1 MFRNTYDSDNTVFSP
16 QGRLHQVEYALEAV
30 KQGSAAVG
38 LRSKTH
44 SVLLA
49 LKRSTGELA
58 SYQQKMFRIDDHVG
72 IAIAG
77 LTSDA
82 RVLSNF
88 MRQQAMS
95 SKMVFNRPVPVNRLV
110 SAIADK
116 AQVNTQEYGRRP
128 YGVGF
133 LVIGQDQT
141 GPHLYEFSPS
151 GNSYEYYAMS
161 IGARSQ
167 SAKTYL
173 EKHYESFEDGADNFL
188 SASTQQLLT
197 EHSPMH
203 AFLIRDLPPPS
214 ASLEDLIRH
223 GLHALRETL
232 QQDKELTINNTSI
245 GLVGPAS
252 AHETGVPPSGS
263 FRILEGDSIQP
274 FLDTMI
280 AKDTGAAPAAPA
292 AAVGDEDVQMA
303 G

>member
-44 SVLLA
+44 SILLA

-58 SYQQKMFRIDDHVG
+58 SYQQKMFRIDDHIG

-110 SAIADK
+110 STVADK

-133 LVIGQDQT
+133 LVIGQDQS

-173 EKHYESFEDGADNFL
+173 EKHYESFADCN
-188 SASTQQLLT
+188 
-197 EHSPMH
+197 
-203 AFLIRDLPPPS
+203 
-214 ASLEDLIRH
+214 LEDLIRH

-232 QQDKELTINNTSI
+232 QQDKELNINNTSI
-245 GLVGPAS
+245 GIVGPAS
-252 AHETGVPPSGS
+252 EHENGVPPTGP
-263 FRILEGDSIQP
+263 FRILEGEKIDA
-274 FLDTMI
+274 FLGTMI
-280 AKDTGAAPAAPA
+280 AKETEAPAAAPAAT
-292 AAVGDEDVQMA
+292 GDEDVQMA
-303 G
+303 E

>member
-44 SVLLA
+44 SILLA

-133 LVIGQDQT
+133 LVIGQDNS
-141 GPHLYEFSPS
+141 GPHLFEFSPS

-173 EKHYESFEDGADNFL
+173 EKNYESFADC
-188 SASTQQLLT
+188 
-197 EHSPMH
+197 
-203 AFLIRDLPPPS
+203 
-214 ASLEDLIRH
+214 SLEDLVRH

-232 QQDKELTINNTSI
+232 QQDKELNVNNTSI
-245 GLVGPAS
+245 GIVGPAS
-252 AHETGVPPSGS
+252 VHETGISPNGP
-263 FRILEGDSIQP
+263 FRILENEAVEP
-274 FLDTMI
+274 FLQTMI
-280 AKDTGAAPAAPA
+280 PKETDTAAPAPPAAPA
-292 AAVGDEDVQMA
+292 AGGDEDVQMS

>member
-44 SVLLA
+44 AILLA

-88 MRQQAMS
+88 MRQQAMAS
-95 SKMVFNRPVPVNRLV
+95 RMLFNRPVPVNRLV

-133 LVIGQDQT
+133 LVIGQDAL

-151 GNSYEYYAMS
+151 GTSYEYYAMS

-173 EKHYESFEDGADNFL
+173 EKHFASFADCTL
-188 SASTQQLLT
+188 DELV
-197 EHSPMH
+197 
-203 AFLIRDLPPPS
+203 
-214 ASLEDLIRH
+214 RH

-232 QQDKELTINNTSI
+232 QQDKELTIHNTSLGI
-245 GLVGPAS
+245 LSGP
-252 AHETGVPPSGS
+252 GS
-263 FRILEGDSIQP
+263 KFKIVEGPELEP
-274 FLDTMI
+274 FLSLMVPKEDAT
-280 AKDTGAAPAAPA
+280 AAATAAAAAPAAPTVQA
-292 AAVGDEDVQMA
+292 GSEDVQMEDA
-303 G
+303 

>member
-30 KQGSAAVG
+30 KQGSAVVG

-44 SVLLA
+44 AVFLA
-49 LKRSTGELA
+49 LKASCSAQLVKINSQTSYSALPMSSHLTRRRSCELTIIVTKVFYYH
-58 SYQQKMFRIDDHVG
+58 SIH
-72 IAIAG
+72 
-77 LTSDA
+77 S
-82 RVLSNF
+82 SNF

-95 SKMVFNRPVPVNRLV
+95 SRMLFNRPIPVNRLV
-110 SAIADK
+110 SSIAEK

-133 LVIGQDQT
+133 LVIGQDQL

-173 EKHYESFEDGADNFL
+173 EKHYESFADAPL
-188 SASTQQLLT
+188 D
-197 EHSPMH
+197 E
-203 AFLIRDLPPPS
+203 LIK
-214 ASLEDLIRH
+214 H

-232 QQDKELTINNTSI
+232 QQDKELNINNTSI
-245 GLVGPAS
+245 GVVGPA
-252 AHETGVPPSGS
+252 GVRSDGS
-263 FRILEGDSIQP
+263 FRILEGEPIQVFIDSMVP
-274 FLDTMI
+274 KET
-280 AKDTGAAPAAPA
+280 AAPAEETADAPA
-292 AAVGDEDVQMA
+292 GGEDVVM
-303 G
+303 GE